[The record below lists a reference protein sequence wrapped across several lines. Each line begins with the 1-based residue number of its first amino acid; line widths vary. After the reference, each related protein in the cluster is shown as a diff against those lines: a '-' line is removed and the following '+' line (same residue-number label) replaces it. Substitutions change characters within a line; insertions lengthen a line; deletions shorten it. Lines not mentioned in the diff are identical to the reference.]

1 MPRRTNDF
9 QTLVKAIYDQI
20 VPAGGVVTESAEVWD
35 REAGILREVDILVSH
50 EYAGHEFSFIIE
62 CRNRSRKETVEWID
76 ALVGKTKALN
86 IAKVIAVSGSGFAAS
101 AVKKANDNGIETLTL
116 REAEEHDWVR
126 YPIKPGLLVV
136 SDEIYFISQVFFK
149 DFDQYRPMEDLGLK
163 SDVELDGQS
172 CGSLAV
178 FIEHFFKEYVIAG
191 AEGYMKKHFLEIFK
205 TRENIGKPVRVESE
219 HDWPTVI
226 VKDDQG
232 TETEI
237 TRVKYVFM
245 GVRQSMGVDQVHYI
259 FNQKMF
265 SMGKH
270 REPDGTEIDFSLVQ
284 EIDSQMLRSRWTK
297 RPGNAENT

>member
-1 MPRRTNDF
+1 M
-9 QTLVKAIYDQI
+9 
-20 VPAGGVVTESAEVWD
+20 
-35 REAGILREVDILVSH
+35 SH

-163 SDVELDGQS
+163 SDVE
-172 CGSLAV
+172 
-178 FIEHFFKEYVIAG
+178 
-191 AEGYMKKHFLEIFK
+191 
-205 TRENIGKPVRVESE
+205 
-219 HDWPTVI
+219 
-226 VKDDQG
+226 
-232 TETEI
+232 
-237 TRVKYVFM
+237 
-245 GVRQSMGVDQVHYI
+245 
-259 FNQKMF
+259 
-265 SMGKH
+265 
-270 REPDGTEIDFSLVQ
+270 
-284 EIDSQMLRSRWTK
+284 
-297 RPGNAENT
+297 